1 MSGIIDKAK
10 DALNLNKN
18 DVTINGQKIHGTGY
32 GLMGLTWRA
41 EPPSQEQSFEA
52 MSMSFSFFLIYIH
65 VTNK

>member
-18 DVTINGQKIHGTGY
+18 DVTIAGRKIHGTGY

-41 EPPSQEQSFEA
+41 EPPSQAQSFEA
-52 MSMSFSFFLIYIH
+52 MSA
-65 VTNK
+65 